1 MFHFHFNNPNSDV
14 IITGASRVFR
24 RKRTRALSFLFQLFV
39 GRERRGSVG
48 ITRNKVLNLNKL
60 EDSLLP
66 FALPRYLI
74 FTSLLISSVSPSSFV
89 ISILREDVEW

>member
-1 MFHFHFNNPNSDV
+1 M
-14 IITGASRVFR
+14 FR

-74 FTSLLISSVSPSSFV
+74 FTSLLISPVSPTLSLSSFL
-89 ISILREDVEW
+89 ISILREEDVEW